1 MNHQEE
7 APRGGGPGGPPG
19 PLACLQEAPAR
30 GPCSIASPPPVPES
44 ESCTPGARPAGG
56 AAVPWQQAERTG
68 HGGREATPGRPSLES
83 SQGKVPVPCVSQG
96 PEAGRGREP
105 LEGVATPH
113 PPGHHDT
120 LDVGGFASPAGN
132 GDRGK
137 GAGAGVRAGR
147 TGPLSGPQPGLA
159 APPNSSSA
167 SGAAETSRGPGSFLL
182 LRHPGLSA
190 SGRRGLRGDQ
200 LGPAPPCWLADGS
213 ALLSDRP
220 PWRGGRPPQT
230 LRGSQASRSAFPAS
244 GTPRPAP
251 AAPHLRPLRPRH
263 LCLRLLSRAL
273 GSPALSTH
281 LRPDIALSRAFRKSV
296 LRAGPRH
303 LSLFPGLFLSLGL
316 WVRHSPKSSVLCPV
330 PAAVRGHGGGRH
342 PWAGGRQRSRGY
354 EIPRDVRARRARRT
368 AGTEPRLQE
377 TPPPRLPAAWM
388 ELCTDIT

>member
-1 MNHQEE
+1 MP
-7 APRGGGPGGPPG
+7 ASRRLRPGGPAPSPALPRPRIRQLHPWG
-19 PLACLQEAPAR
+19 PAR
-30 GPCSIASPPPVPES
+30 RE
-44 ESCTPGARPAGG
+44 

-182 LRHPGLSA
+182 PRHPGLSA
-190 SGRRGLRGDQ
+190 SGRRGLRGDR

-251 AAPHLRPLRPRH
+251 AAPHLRPLRPLH

-281 LRPDIALSRAFRKSV
+281 LRPDIALSRAFRKS
-296 LRAGPRH
+296 
-303 LSLFPGLFLSLGL
+303 LSFELGL
-316 WVRHSPKSSVLCPV
+316 GISPCFLVCFCPLAFGCVTV
-330 PAAVRGHGGGRH
+330 PSPQCSAPSQLRSEATVVAGTHGRGAGREVGAMRYPEMSEREGREGPLAPSPGCRRPPPPPPGRLDGAVRGHHIELPGA
-342 PWAGGRQRSRGY
+342 PLARSC
-354 EIPRDVRARRARRT
+354 PSAR
-368 AGTEPRLQE
+368 L
-377 TPPPRLPAAWM
+377 
-388 ELCTDIT
+388 